1 MSTMFIGEYNHSI
14 DAKGRIMIPSKFRDS
29 LGEAFVVTKGV
40 DKGCLWIFPADE
52 WEAFY
57 EKLRSSL
64 TFTNK
69 DSRQFMRHF
78 MAGAMNAELDKQG
91 RILIASNLREYANL
105 TANVTLVG
113 TGPRIEIWD
122 TDMWTE
128 EEAEIDA
135 DLIAER
141 MGELGF
147 GI

>member
-1 MSTMFIGEYNHSI
+1 MSTMFMGEYNHSI

-29 LGEAFVVTKGV
+29 LGEGFVITKGV
-40 DKGCLWIFPADE
+40 DKGCLWVFPADE

-78 MAGAMNAELDKQG
+78 MAGAMNAQFDKQG
-91 RILIASNLREYANL
+91 RILLAQNLREYANL
-105 TANVTLVG
+105 TTNVTLVG

-122 TDMWTE
+122 TQTWND

-141 MGELGF
+141 IGELGF